1 MGKSK
6 ISSNNPIIEAKNL
19 RKTFGDFVAVNNIE
33 FEVQANE
40 CLGVLGPNGAG
51 KTTTLKMVLG
61 NSVPDQGTLKVL
73 GYSIPKQ
80 ATLMRKFLGVVPQH
94 DNLDPDFT
102 VRENLIT
109 YASYFGLR
117 GKEIETYLDEL
128 IAFASLENK
137 VNAKIPTLSGGMRR
151 RLILARS
158 LINKPKLLI
167 LDEPTTGL
175 DPQARQFI
183 WQRLRSLKA
192 QGTTLVLT
200 THYMDEAERLCDRL
214 LVMEKGSIL
223 AQGKPKDLIATHI
236 EPHVFEIYGEQVDDW
251 FNVHQKKSKERI
263 ERVGETIF
271 CYCYDEQ
278 PLLAEL
284 QNWPS
289 LQSLR
294 RPANLED
301 VFIKLTGRELRD
313 E

>member
-1 MGKSK
+1 MENNNH
-6 ISSNNPIIEAKNL
+6 ISHPVIEAEGL
-19 RKTFGDFVAVNNIE
+19 RKSFGNFVAVNNID
-33 FEVQANE
+33 FKVFTGE
-40 CLGVLGPNGAG
+40 CVGVLGPNGAG

-61 NSVPDQGTLKVL
+61 NTIPDQGKLHVL

-80 ATLMRKFLGVVPQH
+80 STLMRRYLGVVPQH

-109 YASYFGLR
+109 YATYFDLPP
-117 GKEIETYLDEL
+117 KQIESYLDEL
-128 IAFASLENK
+128 IAFAALENK
-137 VNAKIPTLSGGMRR
+137 ANAKIPTLSGGMRR
-151 RLILARS
+151 RLILARA
-158 LINKPKLLI
+158 LINRPRLLV

-214 LVMEKGSIL
+214 FVMEKGSIL
-223 AQGKPKDLIATHI
+223 AEGKPRDLIATHI
-236 EPHVFEIYGEQVDDW
+236 EPHVFEIYGDEVNKW
-251 FNVHQKKSKERI
+251 LETHQKLPKERI

-271 CYCYDEQ
+271 CYCYDEK
-278 PLLAEL
+278 PLLEEL
-284 QNWPS
+284 NSWPS

>member
-1 MGKSK
+1 MQKNNH
-6 ISSNNPIIEAKNL
+6 SNHAVIQAEGL
-19 RKTFGDFVAVNNIE
+19 RKTFGNFVAVNNID
-33 FEVQANE
+33 FKVYQGE
-40 CLGVLGPNGAG
+40 CVGVLGPNGAG
-51 KTTTLKMVLG
+51 KTTTLKMILG
-61 NSVPDQGTLKVL
+61 NSIPDQGKLTVL
-73 GYSIPKQ
+73 DYKIPQQ
-80 ATLMRKFLGVVPQH
+80 ATLMRRYLGVVPQH

-102 VRENLIT
+102 VRENLVT
-109 YASYFGLR
+109 YASYFNLPSKQIGP
-117 GKEIETYLDEL
+117 YLDEL
-128 IAFASLENK
+128 IAFAALENK
-137 VNAKIPTLSGGMRR
+137 ANAKIPTLSGGMRR
-151 RLILARS
+151 RLILARA
-158 LINKPKLLI
+158 LINRPRLLI

-192 QGTTLVLT
+192 DGTTLVLT

-223 AQGKPKDLIATHI
+223 AEGKPKDLIATHI
-236 EPHVFEIYGEQVDDW
+236 EPHVFEIYGDEIDEWYKNHHPLPKQ
-251 FNVHQKKSKERI
+251 RI

-278 PLLAEL
+278 PLLEEL
-284 QNWPS
+284 QKWSN

-301 VFIKLTGRELRD
+301 VFIKLTSRELRD